1 MNLKITLIVSILF
14 PLLSACSTQ
23 TIHIQPATNTTS
35 TPVDSE
41 VSIAPISD
49 QSSLPISGLTHV
61 KSGKTLKLV
70 RIMEGGVCKNTQQG
84 AVGMFRLYASPTD
97 ITRIKQN
104 QGAEVF
110 ADFELQI
117 QDFSM
122 LTLQHAINLL
132 DFQDT
137 ASTQQ
142 QLAKK
147 LTKSFSDLI
156 ANDIAKFET
165 KTTLT
170 IDVIPIQE
178 SIIIFLDGCETP
190 HEH

>member
-1 MNLKITLIVSILF
+1 MNIKITLIFSILL
-14 PLLSACSTQ
+14 PLFSACSTQ
-23 TIHIQPATNTTS
+23 TIQPAPNSAS

-41 VSIAPISD
+41 VSIDPISD
-49 QSSLPISGLTHV
+49 KSSLPIAGLTHI

-70 RIMEGGVCKNTQQG
+70 RIMEGGVCKNKQQG

-97 ITRIKQN
+97 ITQIKKN
-104 QGAEVF
+104 QGPEVF
-110 ADFELQI
+110 SDFELQI
-117 QDFSM
+117 QGFSM
-122 LTLQHAINLL
+122 LALQHAINLL

-147 LTKSFSDLI
+147 LTKSFSGLI
-156 ANDIAKFET
+156 ADAIAKFET
-165 KTTLT
+165 KTTLI

-178 SIIIFLDGCETP
+178 SMIIYLEGCETP

>member
-1 MNLKITLIVSILF
+1 MNIKITLIISILF

-23 TIHIQPATNTTS
+23 TIQPAPNTAS
-35 TPVDSE
+35 TRFDSK

-49 QSSLPISGLTHV
+49 KSSLPIPGLTNL

-70 RIMEGGVCKNTQQG
+70 RIMEGGACKNKQQG
-84 AVGMFRLYASPTD
+84 AVGMFRLYANPTE
-97 ITRIKQN
+97 ITQIKQN
-104 QGAEVF
+104 QGPKVF
-110 ADFELQI
+110 ADFERQI
-117 QDFSM
+117 QSFSM
-122 LTLQHAINLL
+122 LALQHAINLL

-142 QLAKK
+142 QLTKK

-156 ANDIAKFET
+156 ANDITKFET

-178 SIIIFLDGCETP
+178 SMTIYLDGCETP

>member
-1 MNLKITLIVSILF
+1 MNIKITLILSILF

-23 TIHIQPATNTTS
+23 TIQPATNTTS

-49 QSSLPISGLTHV
+49 QSSLSTSGLTHV

-97 ITRIKQN
+97 ITQIKQN
-104 QGAEVF
+104 QGPEVF

-117 QDFSM
+117 QNFSM
-122 LTLQHAINLL
+122 LALQHAINLL
-132 DFQDT
+132 DFQET

-142 QLAKK
+142 QLTKK

-156 ANDIAKFET
+156 ADDIAKFET
-165 KTTLT
+165 KTTLS

-178 SIIIFLDGCETP
+178 SMIIYLDGCETP